1 MTATSTQRIA
11 GIVIPDTPLVRE
23 ITEYIRD
30 TEDELLFNHS
40 RRVFLFGALQGHRRG
55 LQPDPELL
63 YAGAM
68 FHDIGLTE
76 GYRTSMLRFEVDGA
90 NAARDFFLE
99 RGVDEADARKVWLSI
114 ALHTTPGVP
123 EFMEP
128 EIALVTAGVETDVLG
143 IDRDD
148 LSVEAIQSVTAAH
161 PRPDFK
167 NRILRA
173 FTDGM
178 KHRPRS
184 TFGTS
189 MPMCCN
195 TSTIRSSGPPLLLV
209 HGSTGTR
216 ARWSSVRAPLAQG
229 YTVHAMDRRAEDSA
243 PPRPDRTAC
252 GAKPR
257 TSRRLPKPSA
267 ATSTWSHI
275 PTGHWRSWKL
285 L

>member
-1 MTATSTQRIA
+1 LSFYIQPKGLTVTAASTQDIA

-68 FHDIGLTE
+68 FHDIGLTAD
-76 GYRTSMLRFEVDGA
+76 YRTSMLRFEVDGA
-90 NAARDFFLE
+90 NAARDFLLE
-99 RGVDEADARKVWLSI
+99 RGVDEAAARKVWLSI

-123 EFMEP
+123 EFLEP

-143 IDRDD
+143 IGRDD
-148 LSVEAIQSVTAAH
+148 LSAGAIEAVTAAH

-167 NRILRA
+167 NRVLRA

-184 TFGTS
+184 TFGTVNADVLQHFDDS
-189 MPMCCN
+189 FVRDDFVEIIL
-195 TSTIRSSGPPLLLV
+195 TS
-209 HGSTGTR
+209 
-216 ARWSSVRAPLAQG
+216 
-229 YTVHAMDRRAEDSA
+229 
-243 PPRPDRTAC
+243 
-252 GAKPR
+252 
-257 TSRRLPKPSA
+257 
-267 ATSTWSHI
+267 
-275 PTGHWRSWKL
+275 SWPE
-285 L
+285 